1 MLKRELEF
9 SASAADAQQSPAK
22 RHKDDSSQDFDV
34 SMSDP
39 PVAGAEADASDE
51 VSVKEQGLQLWN
63 AVKNA
68 VSKEC
73 AFVNDALL
81 GRRHLL
87 LSTDMHS

>member
-9 SASAADAQQSPAK
+9 SISSLDTQQSPAK
-22 RHKDDSSQDFDV
+22 RHKDDSSQDLDV

-39 PVAGAEADASDE
+39 PAAGAEVE

-73 AFVNDALL
+73 VLIDDALSSRYGPL
-81 GRRHLL
+81 TCTPELN
-87 LSTDMHS
+87 

>member
-9 SASAADAQQSPAK
+9 SASAPDAQQSPAK
-22 RHKDDSSQDFDV
+22 RHKDDPSQDVDV
-34 SMSDP
+34 SMSNP
-39 PVAGAEADASDE
+39 PTAGAEADASEE

-73 AFVNDALL
+73 VFVDDAVQ
-81 GRRHLL
+81 GRRYLL
-87 LSTDMHS
+87 LSTDMYS